1 MYFLRLTGM
10 VVTVLLQ
17 ASLFRVII
25 QLAEENHGVDHLHRL
40 YPTAWKETRYFS
52 SPPKASLITYKS
64 SRSGYAGN
72 LSGPDG
78 PTNHTW
84 GLFHHPHRLQDQAES
99 RGAKFQSTKHK
110 TAKASDLKN
119 TTVNAATKAK
129 KSDDIVKHQL
139 VGFYNI
145 FRQDK
150 RHFKG
155 IITEQIRLLKFSGLA
170 AASQAINVVFA
181 GSNHRSFRV
190 PTRSSKFVLASSKSS
205 GDEKDTLQLLYNH
218 CVASP
223 RDKVFYIHSKG
234 TFHPSA
240 SNDMPSVGEQR
251 HAARQN
257 LTKAVV
263 ACW

>member
-1 MYFLRLTGM
+1 M
-10 VVTVLLQ
+10 
-17 ASLFRVII
+17 I
-25 QLAEENHGVDHLHRL
+25 
-40 YPTAWKETRYFS
+40 K
-52 SPPKASLITYKS
+52 
-64 SRSGYAGN
+64 
-72 LSGPDG
+72 
-78 PTNHTW
+78 
-84 GLFHHPHRLQDQAES
+84 AES
-99 RGAKFQSTKHK
+99 KNEKSDSTESK
-110 TAKASDLKN
+110 TAKATDWKN
-119 TTVNAATKAK
+119 TIVNAATKATSNK
-129 KSDDIVKHQL
+129 NVNEDEL
-139 VGFYNI
+139 VGFYNV
-145 FRQDK
+145 FRQDR

-155 IITEQIRLLKFSGLA
+155 IITEQIHLLKFPGLA
-170 AASQAINVVFA
+170 AASRAITVVFA